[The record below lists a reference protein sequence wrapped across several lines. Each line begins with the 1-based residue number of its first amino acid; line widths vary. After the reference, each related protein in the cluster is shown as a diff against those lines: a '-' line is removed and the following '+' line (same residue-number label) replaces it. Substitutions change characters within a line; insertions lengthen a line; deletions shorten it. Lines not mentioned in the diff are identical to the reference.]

1 MISVFS
7 VVKNPWKRT
16 IRVHS
21 GRVFQ
26 INVSGGGVPKR
37 AVPSA
42 RVTTNGVQGDAQ
54 ADTKHHGGPERAV
67 CLFSLEVIR
76 RLQAE
81 GHPIAPGTIGEN
93 LTIEGID
100 WSQVGPGSRFEFDGG
115 VVLEVTKF
123 TSPCATIRDSFTDLE
138 FRRVKQEMHAGESRV
153 YARVVKEGVI
163 QDRERLRHLPAR

>member
-1 MISVFS
+1 MNSS
-7 VVKNPWKRT
+7 APSASQRL
-16 IRVHS
+16 HSS

-26 INVSGGGVPKR
+26 ISISTGGVPKR

-42 RVTTNGVQGDAQ
+42 RVTVNGIEGDAQ
-54 ADTKHHGGPERAV
+54 ANTKHHGGPERAV
-67 CLFSLEVIR
+67 CLFSINVIR

-100 WSQVGPGSRFEFDGG
+100 WSQVVPGSRFEFDGG

-123 TSPCATIRDSFTDLE
+123 TTPCATIRDSFTDLE
-138 FRRVKQEMHAGESRV
+138 FRRVKEELHPGESRV
-153 YARVVKEGVI
+153 YARVIEEGPI
-163 QDRERLRHLPAR
+163 STGARLMHSLR